1 MAADLIFTALLLI
14 LPTVL
19 WLVPKTRRNNGNWLI
34 AMKTFP
40 LGIIAAFWVG
50 ELLGKIAR
58 IISERQEREFEFPFG
73 MGLAISLAAGFLVII
88 LGGLFIKRRFGTEKK
103 YNPGPSVL
111 LFLLF
116 LLPSLF
122 CLLIITYACNLME
135 SDYKGKWQNIWLI
148 PSNLSMC
155 RRLAPCSRLLTAL
168 RRLSSMVLP
177 MLITSPV
184 AFIWVLKLL
193 FASVNLS
200 NGKRGILDTT

>member
-14 LPTVL
+14 LPTIL

-34 AMKTFP
+34 ALKTFP

-73 MGLAISLAAGFLVII
+73 IGLAISLTAGFLVII

-111 LFLLF
+111 LFF
-116 LLPSLF
+116 LS
-122 CLLIITYACNLME
+122 
-135 SDYKGKWQNIWLI
+135 
-148 PSNLSMC
+148 
-155 RRLAPCSRLLTAL
+155 LAPALL
-168 RRLSSMVLP
+168 
-177 MLITSPV
+177 V
-184 AFIWVLKLL
+184 AV
-193 FASVNLS
+193 
-200 NGKRGILDTT
+200 GIHSLGVVFDLVSGSAAGTPR